1 MWAFNVVGGPF
12 YFPPMRIKFYLFTA
26 LLMIANILSARDQHT
41 FARPEEVVVR
51 HLSLQLQLDFEQK
64 IATGT
69 AKLDLDRKT
78 KSNQVI
84 LDTKNLEILAVTLDD
99 GRKASYKLG
108 DEIPFLGRSLT
119 IELLPETKFVTVK
132 YKTTKSSDA
141 VQWLDPE
148 QTFAKKHPFLFTQG
162 QAILTRTWIPL
173 QDSPGIRFTWDAS
186 ITLPK
191 ELMAVMSGTNPQEKN
206 ELGVYNFRME
216 LPVPAYLIA
225 LAAGDLQFS
234 PIGKRCGVYAEP
246 EQLQKAATEF
256 ADMEKMLI
264 AAEKLYGPYI
274 WGRYD
279 VIVLP
284 PSFPFGGMEN
294 PRLTFATPTIIA
306 GDGSLTSL
314 IAHELA
320 HSWSGN
326 LVTNSTW
333 DDFWLNE
340 GFTVYFE
347 RRIMEA
353 LYGKDYAMMLSVLGF
368 DDLKETL
375 EELKDAPE
383 DTKLKL
389 KLEGRDPDDG
399 MSDIAYEKGCLL
411 LEYLESQVGREK
423 FDLFL
428 TAYFKE
434 FTFKGM
440 DTDKF
445 IKYAKRKLALS
456 AEVEAVML
464 QFIFEPG
471 LPSIVKPPASA
482 KFAAVEKLADR
493 FQSKQIS
500 TKDLPVK
507 DWSTHEWL
515 HFIRSL
521 DPMME
526 QSLADQMNSDFGL
539 SKHGNSEIRF
549 AWLMNRIAAGD
560 ASSADDTDQFL
571 GSVGRRKFVL
581 PLYRAMSRKPEIY
594 STAKD
599 VYKRH
604 RSGYHAVTRQSVD
617 ELFNTK

>member
-1 MWAFNVVGGPF
+1 MRFPF
-12 YFPPMRIKFYLFTA
+12 ACLFSLIFMMNQSTA
-26 LLMIANILSARDQHT
+26 ADQHS
-41 FARPEEVVVR
+41 FARPDEVVVR

-64 IATGT
+64 VAFGT
-69 AKLDLDRKT
+69 ARLDLDRLKPA
-78 KSNQVI
+78 NQVI
-84 LDTKNLEILAVTLDD
+84 LDTKNLDIQGVMLDN
-99 GRKASYKLG
+99 GSKASYKLG
-108 DEIPFLGRSLT
+108 DEVPFLGRSLT
-119 IELLPETKFVTVK
+119 IELLPDTKFITVK
-132 YKTTKSSDA
+132 YRTTKSSDA

-148 QTFAKKHPFLFTQG
+148 QTFGKKHPFLFTQG

-173 QDSPGIRFTWDAS
+173 QDSPGIRFTWDAT

-191 ELMAVMSGTNPQEKN
+191 ELMAVMSGSNPQEKN
-206 ELGVYNFRME
+206 ETGEYKFRME

-225 LAAGDLQFS
+225 LSAGDLKFS
-234 PIGKRCGVYAEP
+234 PIGSRCGVYAEP
-246 EQLQKAATEF
+246 EQLQKAAAEF
-256 ADMEKMLI
+256 SDMEKMLI

-347 RRIMEA
+347 RRIMES

-389 KLEGRDPDDG
+389 KLTGRDPDDG

-411 LEYLESQVGREK
+411 LEYLENQVGREK

-445 IKYAKRKLALS
+445 IKYAKRKLALT

-471 LPSIVKPPASA
+471 LPSIVQPPVSA
-482 KFAAVEKLADR
+482 KFAAVEKLAVR
-493 FQSKQIS
+493 FQSKQVS
-500 TKDLPVK
+500 TKDLPTK
-507 DWSTHEWL
+507 EWSTHEWL

-521 DPMME
+521 NPKME
-526 QSLADQMNSDFGL
+526 QSLADQLNRDFGL

-549 AWLMNRIAAGD
+549 AWLMNRIAASD
-560 ASSADDTDQFL
+560 ASLVDDTDQFL

-581 PLYRAMSRKPEIY
+581 PLYRSMSRKPEIY
-594 STAKD
+594 PTAKD
-599 VYKRH
+599 IYKRH
-604 RSGYHAVTRQSVD
+604 RSGYHSVTRQSVD

>member
-1 MWAFNVVGGPF
+1 MMNQS
-12 YFPPMRIKFYLFTA
+12 TA
-26 LLMIANILSARDQHT
+26 ADQHS
-41 FARPEEVVVR
+41 FARPAEVVVR

-64 IATGT
+64 VAFGT
-69 AKLDLDRKT
+69 ARLDLDRLKP
-78 KSNQVI
+78 SNQVI
-84 LDTKNLEILAVTLDD
+84 LDTKNLDIEGVTLDN
-99 GRKASYKLG
+99 GNKASYNLG
-108 DEIPFLGRSLT
+108 DEVPFLGRPLT
-119 IELLPETKFVTVK
+119 IELLPETKCITVK
-132 YKTTKSSDA
+132 YRTTKSSDA

-148 QTFAKKHPFLFTQG
+148 QTFGKKHPFLFTQG

-173 QDSPGIRFTWDAS
+173 QDSPGIRFTWDAT

-191 ELMAVMSGTNPQEKN
+191 ELMAVMSGSNPQEKN
-206 ELGVYNFRME
+206 ETGEYKFRME

-225 LAAGDLQFS
+225 LSAGDLKFS
-234 PIGKRCGVYAEP
+234 PIGSRCGVYAEP
-246 EQLQKAATEF
+246 EQLQKAAAEF
-256 ADMEKMLI
+256 SDMEKMLI

-347 RRIMEA
+347 RRIMES

-389 KLEGRDPDDG
+389 KLTGRDPDDG

-411 LEYLESQVGREK
+411 LEYLENQVGREK

-445 IKYAKRKLALS
+445 IKYAKRKLALT

-471 LPSIVKPPASA
+471 LPSIVQPPVSA

-493 FQSKQIS
+493 FQSKQVS
-500 TKDLPVK
+500 TKDLPTK
-507 DWSTHEWL
+507 EWSTHEWL

-521 DPMME
+521 NPTME
-526 QSLADQMNSDFGL
+526 QPLADQLNRDFGL
-539 SKHGNSEIRF
+539 SNHGNSEIRF

-560 ASSADDTDQFL
+560 TSLTQDADQFL

-581 PLYRAMSRKPEIY
+581 PLYRAMSRKSELYPTANNIY
-594 STAKD
+594 KS
-599 VYKRH
+599 H